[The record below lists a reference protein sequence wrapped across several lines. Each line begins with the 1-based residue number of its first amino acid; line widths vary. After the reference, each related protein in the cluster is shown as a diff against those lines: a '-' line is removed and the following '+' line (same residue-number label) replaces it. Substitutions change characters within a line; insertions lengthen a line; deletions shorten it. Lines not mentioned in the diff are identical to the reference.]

1 MEQTDETRFAGE
13 VILGLA
19 ADGRLR
25 VDRER
30 ADRLIAELETTLT
43 GVRNRLGLVAE
54 WQRLP
59 LPRTGELSGELVD
72 AAFLDQLSPGK
83 LERALEELPKYIR
96 ALQLARSPGNTVEI
110 S

>member
-1 MEQTDETRFAGE
+1 MKHPDETRFAGE

-43 GVRNRLGLVAE
+43 GVRNRLNLVAE
-54 WQRLP
+54 WRRVSQ
-59 LPRTGELSGELVD
+59 PRTGELSSELVD

-83 LERALEELPKYIR
+83 LERALEELPKYIQ
-96 ALQLARSPGNTVEI
+96 ALQLARRPGNAVEI